1 MRSLKVISLLMDY
14 PSQEL
19 FDGRQELVQE
29 LQNDTQLSEQH
40 KAALIAFTEKLC
52 SGDLLDAQDYYVG
65 NFDRGR
71 SLSLLLFEHVHGESR
86 DRGQAMV
93 DLMAVYEKS
102 GFSIGVRE
110 LPDYL
115 PLFLE
120 YLSMRPQDEIVN
132 WLSDVCDI
140 LALLTT
146 RLEQRE
152 CPYAVLF
159 DATLSCAG
167 LEVDRSELIEKVKS
181 EKRDD
186 TPEAL
191 DKIWEEEM
199 VSFSEGS
206 AVSSCGENAVAQRRK
221 EFDNSPVVQKLHYSP
236 SPHIQNN
243 AVGS

>member
-14 PSQEL
+14 PEAEL
-19 FDGRQELVQE
+19 FEGREELVE
-29 LQNDTQLSEQH
+29 ALRSDAQLPEAD
-40 KAALIAFTEKLC
+40 KAALIAFTEQLC
-52 SGDLLDAQDYYVG
+52 SSDLLDAQDYYVG

-93 DLMAVYEKS
+93 DLMSVYEDH
-102 GFSIGVRE
+102 GFAIDVRE

-120 YLSMRPQDEIVN
+120 YLSTRPEEEAKQ
-132 WLSDVCDI
+132 WLTDVCEI
-140 LALLTT
+140 LALLVT

-152 CPYAVLF
+152 SPYSVLF
-159 DATLSCAG
+159 SALLSVAG
-167 LEVDRSELIEKVKS
+167 LEVDRSELIEKV
-181 EKRDD
+181 EKEARDD

-191 DKIWEEEM
+191 DKVWEEEM

-206 AVSSCGENAVAQRRK
+206 AVSGCGDDAVSQRRK
-221 EFDNSPVVQKLHYSP
+221 EFDSVSVVQVLDNSNHNTQTG
-236 SPHIQNN
+236 I
-243 AVGS
+243 AGS